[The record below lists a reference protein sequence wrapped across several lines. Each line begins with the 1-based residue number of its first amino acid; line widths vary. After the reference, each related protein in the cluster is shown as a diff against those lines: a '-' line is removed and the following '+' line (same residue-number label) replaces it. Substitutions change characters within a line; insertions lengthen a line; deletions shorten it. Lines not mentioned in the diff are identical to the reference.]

1 MRNLFS
7 TKVKIILV
15 VAALL
20 TAALA
25 IYSGISNQSLPSVI
39 VQGVL
44 APFRAAGTTL
54 TNTAEKYYSYMF
66 RYEALDAENKVLEE
80 RIAQMEDVARQADSV
95 SRENE
100 RLRKLLELK
109 ATNEDYKLVDAY
121 IIGWSSSDWES
132 TFTINRGTNAG
143 IRENLCAITA
153 NGEVVGLVTEV
164 GVNYAVVKTVLDS
177 TLEISGTISTS
188 GYNGMV
194 KGGYTSGNDTLLQ
207 MNYLPSD
214 SIIRNKDQ
222 VVTSGSTVYPRG
234 LIIGSVVDA
243 GYEETGVAKFALLD
257 PAADINSL
265 EQVFIITQYTTEV
278 VTTPG
283 TSTGSETATAP
294 SETAATTQPTTPVG
308 WGRAMARRKLSKQSE
323 FKPDPRQNSLSGLFH
338 VTQLQKQRMLK
349 WTLYVLT
356 GILLLT
362 IQDVIMSR
370 VSIFGATTDLPV
382 VYILLIT
389 VIEGVDV
396 GSLFVLFASTIYY
409 FSGSAPGPYCIGLL
423 CAVGIIATLL
433 RQAYLRRTKASIV
446 ICAGIA
452 LTIYEMGLFVVGIG
466 LGLTRWDRVFSFL
479 ITAGYSFGV
488 MILLYPLIN
497 KIGLIGGTTWKE

>member
-66 RYEALDAENKVLEE
+66 RYEALDAANKVLEE

-95 SRENE
+95 ARENE
-100 RLRKLLELK
+100 RLRKLLDLK

-194 KGGYTSGNDTLLQ
+194 SGGYIEGNDKYLQ
-207 MNYLPSD
+207 MDYLPS
-214 SIIRNKDQ
+214 SAIIRNKDQ
-222 VVTSGSTVYPRG
+222 VVTSGSTLYPRG
-234 LIIGSVVDA
+234 LILGSVVDA
-243 GYEETGVAKFALLD
+243 GFKETGVAKYAVLK
-257 PAADINSL
+257 PAAEISSL
-265 EQVFIITQYTTEV
+265 EQIFIVTNFRTE
-278 VTTPG
+278 
-283 TSTGSETATAP
+283 SE
-294 SETAATTQPTTPVG
+294 
-308 WGRAMARRKLSKQSE
+308 
-323 FKPDPRQNSLSGLFH
+323 
-338 VTQLQKQRMLK
+338 
-349 WTLYVLT
+349 
-356 GILLLT
+356 
-362 IQDVIMSR
+362 
-370 VSIFGATTDLPV
+370 
-382 VYILLIT
+382 
-389 VIEGVDV
+389 
-396 GSLFVLFASTIYY
+396 
-409 FSGSAPGPYCIGLL
+409 
-423 CAVGIIATLL
+423 
-433 RQAYLRRTKASIV
+433 
-446 ICAGIA
+446 
-452 LTIYEMGLFVVGIG
+452 
-466 LGLTRWDRVFSFL
+466 
-479 ITAGYSFGV
+479 
-488 MILLYPLIN
+488 
-497 KIGLIGGTTWKE
+497 